1 MRKKSRIRARGAN
14 SRTRSKREAR
24 PTVCE
29 ECKTTHKT
37 HELLDAPRFAI
48 STQRDLQCKYSST
61 TRHKTQELLDAP
73 RFAISTQRNL
83 QCKYSSTTRHKTHEL
98 LDAPRFVRSDEMAIS
113 ELQYKINGGGSSM

>member
-24 PTVCE
+24 PTVCADG
-29 ECKTTHKT
+29 KTTHKT

-48 STQRDLQCKYSST
+48 STQR
-61 TRHKTQELLDAP
+61 E
-73 RFAISTQRNL
+73 L